1 MTMLVVDVLQTQ
13 RKSISHR
20 LAPTMDDFYGG
31 KERQEVD
38 EIFSETCAWYHTLDM
53 YPGEYVSFRNG
64 MVLHGSAPVSAW
76 REEEDEEEP

>member
-1 MTMLVVDVLQTQ
+1 MDEFL
-13 RKSISHR
+13 SHC
-20 LAPTMDDFYGG
+20 
-31 KERQEVD
+31 KERQEVN

-76 REEEDEEEP
+76 REDEDEEEPLRLSFAVDCEYQQNYES